1 VTNVNVSVTA
11 CINGLGDS
19 IPPVLI
25 FPRVLFKIYMLN
37 SAPPDRHGNSHPNR
51 WSNLEKFCEFL
62 DHFIN
67 HVKSIKG
74 MNIFLFMENHESHVL
89 IAAFK
94 KRKNGIIMLTLFYW
108 SGISKC
114 F

>member
-1 VTNVNVSVTA
+1 VTNVNVNVIA

-37 SAPPDRHGNSHPNR
+37 SSPPDSHGNSHPSS
-51 WSNLEKFCEFL
+51 WSNSGRFIKFL

-67 HVKSIKG
+67 HVKSIKD
-74 MNIFLFMENHESHVL
+74 MNIFFLIENRESNVF
-89 IAAFK
+89 IAAITEEE
-94 KRKNGIIMLTLFYW
+94 NGIIMLTLFYW